1 MAYDVG
7 KRIKERRKEL
17 GISAEDIADEIG
29 KNKTTIYRYERGAI
43 EKLPTE
49 VLSAIAKILKTTPEY
64 LMGWEDDPV
73 DYEEWLEESGYSIPH
88 GFHPDLDDAER
99 AKKYFE
105 YREALEQ
112 DWKNEAEGKTDFGSN
127 VSAANRFMFSQTVQ
141 IPVYGSVPAGVPIE
155 AVQDIDGYVNI
166 PADWADHGR
175 YMALTVH
182 GSSMYPKYLDGDT
195 VVIKIQDYIPS
206 GQDGVVYVNGYD
218 ATLKTVINEVDGSTT
233 LRPVNPEYET
243 KNYKPGIV
251 KPLGLVKLMIREL

>member
-1 MAYDVG
+1 MTVG
-7 KRIKERRKEL
+7 KRIKQRRKEL
-17 GISAEDIADEIG
+17 GMTATDLGFKIG
-29 KNKTTIYRYERGAI
+29 RNRATVYKYENGSI
-43 EKLPTE
+43 ENLPYT
-49 VLSAIAKILKTTPEY
+49 VIFDLSKALNTTPEF
-64 LMGWEDDPV
+64 LTGLTDDPV
-73 DYEEWLEESGYSIPH
+73 DYEEWLNDSGHIV
-88 GFHPDLDDAER
+88 PDEFYPELDDYDR
-99 AKKYFE
+99 AKKFYEFKQAE
-105 YREALEQ
+105 LE
-112 DWKNEAEGKTDFGSN
+112 DGLNYHGMSPYEESN
-127 VSAANRFMFSQTVQ
+127 ISAANKFMFSQTIQ

-155 AVQDIDGYVNI
+155 AIQDIDGYVDI

-233 LRPVNPEYET
+233 LKPVNPEYET

-251 KPLGLVKLMIREL
+251 KPLGLVKRMIREL